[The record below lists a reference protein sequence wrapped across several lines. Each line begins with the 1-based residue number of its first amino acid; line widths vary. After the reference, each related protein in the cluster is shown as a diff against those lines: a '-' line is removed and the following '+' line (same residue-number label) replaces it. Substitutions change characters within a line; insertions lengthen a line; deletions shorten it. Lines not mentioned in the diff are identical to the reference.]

1 MSLFLRF
8 SMLATLLIIAG
19 CASQQTST
27 KTTDAPVTPATKSAD
42 TNAQLAK
49 SKNGQSEGEIIGT
62 PAKNSKFAKLKIGLS
77 LHQVNQLIGTPDD
90 IDRHETGKR
99 CIPFYFGADVQRL
112 EAFYKGEGC
121 LTYTG
126 GNQFG
131 AGGNKLI
138 RIVAD
143 PKGTCM
149 N

>member
-8 SMLATLLIIAG
+8 SMLATLLVVAACAG
-19 CASQQTST
+19 QQART
-27 KTTDAPVTPATKSAD
+27 KTSDTPAAAKSVD
-42 TNAQLAK
+42 TNAQPVK
-49 SKNGQSEGEIIGT
+49 SSNGHAEGEIIGT
-62 PAKNSKFAKLKIGLS
+62 PARNSKFAKLKIGFS

-99 CIPFYFGADVQRL
+99 WIPFYFGADVQRL

-143 PKGTCM
+143 PRGTCM

>member
-1 MSLFLRF
+1 
-8 SMLATLLIIAG
+8 MLATLLVVAG
-19 CASQQTST
+19 CAAQQAST
-27 KTTDAPVTPATKSAD
+27 KTSDAPAAAKSAD
-42 TNAQLAK
+42 TNAQPVK
-49 SKNGQSEGEIIGT
+49 SRNGHAEGEIIGT

-99 CIPFYFGADVQRL
+99 WIPFYFGADVQRL